1 MVEAYLLIYEMLN
14 RGIKF
19 LPVHYLK
26 SDATRYVI
34 EDGNLRLPLLAVDGC
49 GENAARAIKDIIDK
63 NDFVS
68 VEDIQI
74 QGGINKTVMQKL
86 EEMGVFEGL
95 DKTAQ
100 MTFF

>member
-1 MVEAYLLIYEMLN
+1 
-14 RGIKF
+14 
-19 LPVHYLK
+19 
-26 SDATRYVI
+26 TRYVI

-49 GENAARAIKDIIDK
+49 GENAAKAIKDIIDK
-63 NDFVS
+63 KDFIS

-95 DKTAQ
+95 DRTAQ
-100 MTFF
+100 MTLF